1 MVSPTLKP
9 VGRALAEFVP
19 LKPAEQMLLEACRK
33 GEYTSI
39 SEQCPEQADEQN
51 MVRASFLRFLALGG
65 DEHAPVHE
73 KGVQLCGASVDGV
86 LDLEGATLPH
96 SLSLKSCHLNTVPIL
111 RDSNVLGFVSFNG
124 CYVEGLEADGM
135 VCSGSLSLEGSFITT
150 VYLSG
155 AEISGDLA
163 CTGGKFDGADYALL
177 CQSTV
182 IKGNVFLNNA
192 TATGSVS
199 LIGTQ
204 IRGSLVCTNAVFGN
218 TCSDKKHVNALNCD
232 RAVIKGGVFLNTDF
246 IATGTVRFSNAQIDS
261 DLTCVGGKF
270 DGKDG
275 GDALLCQST
284 VITGNVFLNNATA
297 IGTVRLVGAQIG
309 GSLECTNAKFNDLRS
324 DNQHVGA
331 LACDRAVIK
340 GGVFLNTDFT
350 ATGTVSLSSAQISG
364 SLDCTKASFNGT
376 NGYALFAE
384 GMVVAGG
391 FFFRELSLANGT
403 VSLVSAQVSSL
414 IDDDQS
420 WKQVELFL
428 DGFIYDRLTGEA
440 PMNAKSRLAWLDMQ
454 PESHSGL
461 AGDGSDFKPQPWR
474 QLQKVLHDMGHV
486 EDARQ
491 VAIAFEDRLR
501 VANLIGQT
509 SKKWSKSRAWTYQ
522 KICRGFHRLFG
533 WLIGYGYRPFRLF
546 FKMVVVWLA
555 CGMFYWEAALYA
567 NNGNGVFAPSNPL
580 VFQNSDYDVCKAD
593 KDASKFELHELDCRL
608 PSTQGAGNWYL
619 CGKLREEYTGFSP
632 FLYSLDLILPLVDL
646 QQEHDWAPMIPTPQN
661 TWANELSNLINL
673 KHWTRLVMW
682 FEILFGWMSS
692 LLLVAVVSG
701 LTKRREE

>member
-1 MVSPTLKP
+1 MVSSTLNP
-9 VGRALAEFVP
+9 VGRTLAEFKP

-33 GEYTSI
+33 GEYASI
-39 SEQCPEQADEQN
+39 SEQRPEQATEEN

-65 DEHAPVHE
+65 DEQVLVHE
-73 KGVQLCGASVDGV
+73 KGVRLCGAWIEGE
-86 LDLEGATLPH
+86 LDLEGAILPR
-96 SLSLKSCHLNTVPIL
+96 SLMFVKCHLSTIIL
-111 RDSNVLGFVSFNG
+111 RDSNVLGFVNFNG

-155 AEISGDLA
+155 AEISGNLD
-163 CTGGKFDGADYALL
+163 CTGGKFDGADDALL
-177 CQSTV
+177 CESTV

-192 TATGSVS
+192 TATSTVR
-199 LIGTQ
+199 LVNAQIG
-204 IRGSLVCTNAVFGN
+204 GSLECTNAKFN
-218 TCSDKKHVNALNCD
+218 DLRSDDQHVGALACD
-232 RAVIKGGVFLNTDF
+232 RAVIKGGVFLNNGFT
-246 IATGTVRFSNAQIDS
+246 ATGTVRFSNAQIDS
-261 DLTCVGGKF
+261 DLTCIGGKF
-270 DGKDG
+270 DGTDG

-284 VITGNVFLNNATA
+284 VIKGNVFLNNATA

-324 DNQHVGA
+324 DDQHVGA

-340 GGVFLNTDFT
+340 GGVFLNTGFT
-350 ATGTVSLSSAQISG
+350 ATGTVSLSSAQIG
-364 SLDCTKASFNGT
+364 GNLDCTEATFNGGDG
-376 NGYALFAE
+376 GYALLAE
-384 GMVVAGG
+384 GLVVAGG
-391 FFFRELSLANGT
+391 FFFRDLSSANGIVSLASAQIS
-403 VSLVSAQVSSL
+403 SLV
-414 IDDDQS
+414 DDDQS
-420 WKQVELFL
+420 WFKVELIL

-440 PMNAKSRLAWLDMQ
+440 PMNAKSRLAWLAKQSDL
-454 PESHSGL
+454 HLGR
-461 AGDGSDFKPQPWR
+461 GNNGSDFKPQPWR

-501 VANLIGQT
+501 AANLIGQT

-533 WLIGYGYRPFRLF
+533 WLIGYGYRPLRLF

-555 CGMFYWEAALYA
+555 CGLFYWEVALYA

-619 CGKLREEYTGFSP
+619 CEKLREEYTGFSP

-692 LLLVAVVSG
+692 LLLAAVVSG